1 MREYTPF
8 FDQNIFFCLCLSSY
22 EKKANSQNIMN
33 KKTVL
38 KPQQQQQSLGAERKK
53 TRAINTKMETEVV

>member
-1 MREYTPF
+1 MLNQNARIYTVFWSEYF
-8 FDQNIFFCLCLSSY
+8 LLSLFVFTWK
-22 EKKANSQNIMN
+22 KKANSQNIMN

-53 TRAINTKMETEVV
+53 NARH

>member
-8 FDQNIFFCLCLSSY
+8 FDQNIFFCLCLSSH

-53 TRAINTKMETEVV
+53 NARH